1 MLVTHDMDWVTE
13 YCNRAMLLEQGR
25 VVVEGEPAEVVRVHV
40 EHSARRKAEKQAQLG
55 SVAAAAGPLAR

>member
-1 MLVTHDMDWVTE
+1 MI
-13 YCNRAMLLEQGR
+13 
-25 VVVEGEPAEVVRVHV
+25 EGEPAEVVALHE